1 MITFDGEVYDDVLEH
16 ARRGKPYEVCGVLG
30 GERVRE
36 SRVRMAVRVEN
47 VSDTPRTNYLMEPES
62 QLEAI
67 DEVEDAG
74 LDVVGF
80 YHSHP
85 EGPDRP
91 SETDAARAN
100 WPDHSYVIVS
110 LGGEEAFVGSWRW
123 TGKEFRMED
132 VGVE

>member
-1 MITFDGEVYDDVLEH
+1 MISFEPEVYDDVVEH

-30 GERVRE
+30 GRRGRE
-36 SRVRMAVRVEN
+36 SGVRMAVPVEN
-47 VSDTPRTNYLMEPES
+47 VSETPRTNYLMEPES

-67 DEVEDAG
+67 DEVEEGG
-74 LDVVGF
+74 LEVVGF

-85 EGPDRP
+85 AGPEEP

-110 LGGEEAFVGSWRW
+110 LGGEEPFVGSWRW
-123 TGKEFRMED
+123 TGEEFRSED